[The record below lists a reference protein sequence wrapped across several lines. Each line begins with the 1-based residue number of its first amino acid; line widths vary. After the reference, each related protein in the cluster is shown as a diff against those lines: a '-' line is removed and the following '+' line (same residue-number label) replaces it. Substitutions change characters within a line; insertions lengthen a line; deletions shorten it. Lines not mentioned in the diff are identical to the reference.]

1 MLDAFTRAP
10 DGVRTSQ
17 ARLTSNDVSRRRE
30 VLGGFAPPTFCPTF
44 DLPDRLEAG
53 YRPPAS
59 SL

>member
-30 VLGGFAPPTFCPTF
+30 VLGGFAPPPFVNDQLTCRRAYR
-44 DLPDRLEAG
+44 LPV
-53 YRPPAS
+53 
-59 SL
+59 